1 MAKIWVSMWNNKIGK
16 IIVHLGRQK
25 VPQIYEL
32 VNKDGQLYVSD
43 KIFEIQWA
51 IEKLKVTTP
60 SSG

>member
-1 MAKIWVSMWNNKIGK
+1 MWNNEIGK

-43 KIFEIQWA
+43 KIFEIQ
-51 IEKLKVTTP
+51 
-60 SSG
+60 